1 VSMES
6 IQGLP
11 ETVQDELRRFV
22 ETAQATWGEGLR
34 AVVLYGSAAEGR
46 LRATSDV
53 NLLLVLRSF
62 SREHADAIRDAYRT
76 ARATIRLGVM
86 FIEEGELPVAMTA
99 FAVKFDDI
107 LSRHRLLAGSDP
119 FADLE
124 VPREASIE
132 RLRQV
137 LLNLQLRLRERYA
150 LVSLREEQLASVAA
164 EYSGP
169 LRSSAAALLRLEGQS
184 VGSPKAA
191 LERVVAEIGDQRL
204 EHALSLMSKLREA
217 GTLDAGE
224 AEPLT
229 LGLMALVQHLQA
241 RAQGLGG

>member
-1 VSMES
+1 MEN
-6 IQGLP
+6 IQDLP
-11 ETVQDELRRFV
+11 AGVQEELTRFV
-22 ETAQATWGEGLR
+22 QAAQGAWGEGLR

-62 SREHADAIRDAYRT
+62 SREQAHAVRDAYRT
-76 ARATIRLGVM
+76 ARAAIRLGVM
-86 FIEEGELPVAMTA
+86 FIEEGELPLAMAA
-99 FAVKFDDI
+99 FAIKFDDI
-107 LSRHRLLAGSDP
+107 LSRHRLLVGSDP
-119 FADLE
+119 FADLQI
-124 VPREASIE
+124 PRDAAIQ

-150 LVSLREEQLASVAA
+150 LVSLREEQLAVVAA

-184 VGSPKAA
+184 VDNPKAA
-191 LERVVAEIGDQRL
+191 LQQVADEMGDEGL
-204 EHALSLMSKLREA
+204 GHALSLLSKVREA

-224 AEPLT
+224 AETLS
-229 LGLMALVQHLQA
+229 LGLMTLVQHLQA
-241 RAQGLGG
+241 RAQRLG